1 MWSTSPDSGEKNSP
15 ARNPEADAVNGA
27 PDGSAGEVTNLA
39 LVPVEQIEDFFVTL
53 GKALRAFQLYD
64 ENNPVY
70 QRFVQALASAFRD
83 LWHEVEELQI
93 LVEEGRL
100 TVEGEEVDQNTS
112 RSEALAFLLY
122 KDGLRSLTFRPG
134 MEDETEV
141 FLRVLN
147 QARLARA
154 DGDDLI
160 TLLWEADLQN
170 LKYRHVDLLAE
181 GVDLPEAGPGHSVGE
196 LQAVL
201 EAEKPEPDEEN
212 AGELAARENQVQT
225 LNREDFNPT
234 LYNLDA
240 REMETLQASIQEEI
254 NRDIRG
260 DVLDALF
267 DRLEE
272 PHPERQSEILGI
284 ISLLVPALL
293 ARGELG
299 AASQVLSELREIESR
314 DGIMEEEHHRTVAS
328 LLDRLSGAETLGEL
342 VLALEDGAIS
352 PSPDLL
358 SDFLGH
364 LRSGALGI
372 LIRAAETTRS
382 RELQP
387 VLRQAVAGI
396 AQRNRGALVRFLED
410 DDPMVVCGALNL
422 AGRMKVR
429 EVAAKLPDIFYHEEA
444 QVRKV
449 AVDTV
454 LALKATTLASS
465 LQELLLDPDAAVR
478 IAAARGL
485 GQMRFRGAAGRFR
498 EILQSKEIRKAD
510 LSEQIAMFE
519 AYGSIE
525 DPQAL
530 AFLDKYLNGKGFLGR
545 REPSEIRA
553 CAALGL
559 GRLGGA
565 RAKESLRKAATDEDP
580 VVRNAVGRAV
590 RGMMEGGP

>member
-1 MWSTSPDSGEKNSP
+1 MNGTP
-15 ARNPEADAVNGA
+15 ADGTGA
-27 PDGSAGEVTNLA
+27 APGGDQELA
-39 LVPVEQIEDFFVTL
+39 LVPVEQIQDFFVTL

-70 QRFVQALASAFRD
+70 QRFVQALAFAFRD
-83 LWHEVEELQI
+83 LWHEVEELHVM
-93 LVEEGRL
+93 VEEERL
-100 TVEGEEVDQNTS
+100 TVEGEEVYRNDS
-112 RSEALAFLLY
+112 RSESLAFLLY

-134 MEDETEV
+134 MEQETEI

-160 TLLWEADLQN
+160 TLLWEADLQY
-170 LKYRHVDLLAE
+170 LRYRHVDLLAE
-181 GVDLPEAGPGHSVGE
+181 GVDLPEPGPGHSAGE

-201 EAEKPEPDEEN
+201 EAEKPEPGEED
-212 AGELAARENQVQT
+212 AAAAAAEENQVQT

-240 REMETLQASIQEEI
+240 REMETLQTAIQEEI
-254 NRDIRG
+254 QRDIRG
-260 DVLDALF
+260 DVLNALF

-284 ISLLVPALL
+284 ISMLVPALL

-314 DGIMEEEHHRTVAS
+314 DGVMQEEHHQTVAR
-328 LLDRLSGAETLGEL
+328 LLDRLSGEETLGEL
-342 VLALEDGAIS
+342 VRALEDGAIS
-352 PSPDLL
+352 PSPQLL
-358 SDFLGH
+358 GGFLGH
-364 LRSGALGI
+364 LRAGALGI
-372 LIRAAETTRS
+372 LIRAAETTQNRDM
-382 RELQP
+382 QP
-387 VLRQAVAGI
+387 VLREAVAGI
-396 AQRNRGALVRFLED
+396 AQRNRAALLRFLD
-410 DDPMVVCGALNL
+410 HDDPMVVCGALHL
-422 AGRMKVR
+422 AGRMQVR
-429 EVAAKLPDIFYHEEA
+429 EVAARLPDLFYHEDPE
-444 QVRKV
+444 VRKV
-449 AVDTV
+449 AVETV
-454 LALKATTLASS
+454 LALNATTLAST
-465 LQELLLDPDAAVR
+465 LQELLLDRDADVR
-478 IAAARGL
+478 VATARAL
-485 GQMRFRGAAGRFR
+485 EQMRFRGAAGRFR
-498 EILQSKEIRKAD
+498 EILESREIRKAD

-553 CAALGL
+553 CAALAL
-559 GRLGGA
+559 GKVGGSQA
-565 RAKESLRKAATDEDP
+565 RDALRKAAADDDP

-590 RGMMEGGP
+590 RGMKEVGP